1 MANSTPSTKLYFV
14 QNIILTDKF
23 RKFFTPKFLSQF
35 NYSMVF
41 STLASDYLLFTDILQ
56 INLFDYL
63 ETSAPFKIESKDN
76 PSSSDL
82 TESIILESYL
92 NQEDYQ
98 FNFLYFMLSVMF
110 IFQMI
115 SFYTNRNEFTRNSIL
130 SLKDI
135 SLEDMYLYFSE
146 NNNIEYYESFTYDRY
161 FYFPMTP
168 LDMFETTKKV
178 LDKFDTLDKFTDYM
192 RSYEQ

>member
-82 TESIILESYL
+82 TESIILETYL
-92 NQEDYQ
+92 NQEDSQ

>member
-35 NYSMVF
+35 NYSMIF

-82 TESIILESYL
+82 TESIILKSYL
-92 NQEDYQ
+92 DQEDSQ

-115 SFYTNRNEFTRNSIL
+115 SFYTNQNEFTYNNIL

-146 NNNIEYYESFTYDRY
+146 NNNIEYYELFTYDRY

>member
-56 INLFDYL
+56 INLFNYL

-92 NQEDYQ
+92 NQEDSQ

>member
-92 NQEDYQ
+92 NQEDSQ